1 MMLSYKTYLFLHLIN
16 SANFYAGMDPEG
28 MHLGDPKIAPTF
40 IKNFF
45 TDFKAILGKKHQ
57 IKDFK
62 KCDFSPIKRHLDEQK
77 VVNKAIT
84 DSERQRNKEIKNAT
98 MFKFGYALVD
108 GHLEKVGNYNSE
120 CLIYYFG
127 YILCV
132 LYQSPSSL

>member
-1 MMLSYKTYLFLHLIN
+1 
-16 SANFYAGMDPEG
+16 MDPEG

-77 VVNKAIT
+77 MVKKAVT
-84 DSERQRNKEIKNAT
+84 DSERQRNKDIKNAA
-98 MFKFGYALVD
+98 MFQFGYAMVD

-120 CLIYYFG
+120 CLIIILGMSVKVMF
-127 YILCV
+127 YIHKSHH
-132 LYQSPSSL
+132 QIPSFSI